1 MNEQAAA
8 TTVAAGSPGTAG
20 WLSSAFDALGN
31 IIPAFAP
38 NGGNNNQP
46 IVIQQEASKSN
57 TMLYVVGAV
66 LLMVVLYFVFKSKKA

>member
-1 MNEQAAA
+1 MYEQAAA
-8 TTVAAGSPGTAG
+8 TTVAGSPGTAG
-20 WLSSAFDALGN
+20 WLSAGLGALGN

-38 NGGNNNQP
+38 NGGGKETV
-46 IVIQQEASKSN
+46 IVQQAPAKNN